1 MNFEYSEDQQVFKD
15 SVIKYLQD
23 QYDFEKRQSIV
34 KSDEAFDQNIWAQ
47 TAELGWLYMPFSE
60 EQGGF
65 DGSAVDTILFFEQ
78 FGKHLV
84 VEPYLETLVLTG
96 GVLRRVENN
105 LSEQYLSRLMVG
117 ELQGAVA
124 HFEAQSRGDLTRIS
138 TSAVGQGEGYV
149 LNGKKA
155 VVYNAPE
162 AQLLIVS
169 ALLPDDRG
177 MGLFLVEADVE
188 GLVLQSY
195 PTVDGRVAAD
205 ICLQGVMAPSASLLA
220 EGDQAASIL
229 EDIYNEALLALTAE
243 MVGAMDVLLQTTVDY
258 TKERKQFG
266 APISKFQVL
275 QHCMVDMYM
284 AAELARSLM
293 YAAAIKMRDGDS
305 DASAFVSAAKAKAD
319 KCAKQVAHSAVQ
331 LHGGIATT
339 EELNV
344 GHYLKR
350 ITVAANL
357 FGSTQ
362 YHLQRYQRLTKAK
375 N

>member
-1 MNFEYSEDQQVFKD
+1 MNFEYSEDQQAFKD

-23 QYDFEKRQSIV
+23 QYDFEKRQFIV
-34 KSDEAFDQNIWAQ
+34 KNDEAFDQNVWAQ
-47 TAELGWLYMPFSE
+47 TSELGWLYMPFSE

-65 DGSAVDTILFFEQ
+65 GGSAVDTILFFEQ

-84 VEPYLETLVLTG
+84 VEPFLETLVLTG
-96 GVLRRVENN
+96 GVLRRMENS

-138 TSAVGQGEGYV
+138 TSAVEQGEGYV

-177 MGLFLVEADVE
+177 IGLFLVEADVE

-205 ICLQGVMAPSASLLA
+205 IGLQGVMLPSVTLLA
-220 EGDQAASIL
+220 EGDHAASIL
-229 EDIYNEALLALTAE
+229 EDTYNEALLALTAE

-258 TKERKQFG
+258 TKERKQFDT
-266 APISKFQVL
+266 PISKFQVL
-275 QHCMVDMYM
+275 QHHMADMFM

-293 YAAAIKMRDGDS
+293 YAAAIKVRDADA
-305 DASAFVSAAKAKAD
+305 DASAFVAAAKAKAD

-339 EELNV
+339 EGLNV

-350 ITVAANL
+350 ITVVANL

-362 YHLQRYQRLTKAK
+362 YHLQRYQQLTRAK
-375 N
+375 K